1 MNIQS
6 DLFQSELRDIARLP
20 LPYADFANKTVAVTG
35 AGGLIGRYMLYA
47 LDAINR
53 AHHLNLRLIALCRN
67 PERTMRRLSG
77 IENLTYMQY
86 DARLPL
92 NADLT
97 ADYILHAASNAH
109 PIAFSGDPVGTMQA
123 NVLGT
128 MNLLEAARRCNAR
141 FLMCSTGEIYGENP
155 AIDAFSE
162 TDFGMVNPMN
172 PRSCYPE
179 GKRAAETLCACYAA
193 QYGVHAMAARI
204 TYTYGPTI
212 TDESSRADAQFL
224 RRAMAGEDIV
234 LKSSGS
240 QVRSYCYAADTI
252 AALITL
258 LLTGELGQAYNVANP
273 DCSVSIREYAETLAR
288 IAGVRVIFELP
299 PDQERAGYSK
309 VNRAVLNAEKLMRLG
324 WKPKYDLAAGLAH
337 TIEICK

>member
-6 DLFQSELRDIARLP
+6 DLFQAELRDIAQLP
-20 LPYADFANKTVAVTG
+20 LPYASFANKTVAVTG

-67 PERTMRRLSG
+67 PERTARRLSG

-92 NADLT
+92 NTDLT

-172 PRSCYPE
+172 PRP
-179 GKRAAETLCACYAA
+179 
-193 QYGVHAMAARI
+193 
-204 TYTYGPTI
+204 
-212 TDESSRADAQFL
+212 F
-224 RRAMAGEDIV
+224 RRPA
-234 LKSSGS
+234 
-240 QVRSYCYAADTI
+240 
-252 AALITL
+252 
-258 LLTGELGQAYNVANP
+258 
-273 DCSVSIREYAETLAR
+273 
-288 IAGVRVIFELP
+288 
-299 PDQERAGYSK
+299 
-309 VNRAVLNAEKLMRLG
+309 
-324 WKPKYDLAAGLAH
+324 
-337 TIEICK
+337 

>member
-6 DLFQSELRDIARLP
+6 DLFQSELRAIARLP
-20 LPYADFANKTVAVTG
+20 LPYADLTDKTIAVTG

-53 AHHLNLRLIALCRN
+53 AHHLNLRLIALCRD
-67 PERTMRRLSG
+67 PKRTAPRLAG
-77 IENLTYMQY
+77 IDHLTYLKY

-92 NADLT
+92 DAPLE

-141 FLMCSTGEIYGENP
+141 FLLCSTGEIYGENP
-155 AIDAFSE
+155 DVEAFSE

-212 TDESSRADAQFL
+212 TDTNSRADAQFL
-224 RRAMAGEDIV
+224 RRALAGESIV

-240 QVRSYCYAADTI
+240 QVRSYCYAADTVS
-252 AALITL
+252 ALITL
-258 LLTGELGQAYNVANP
+258 LLKGEAGQAYNVANP
-273 DCSVSIREYAETLAR
+273 ACSVCIRDYAETLAR
-288 IAGVRVIFELP
+288 IAGVAVAFDLP
-299 PDQERAGYSK
+299 PEQEKNGYSR
-309 VNRAVLNAEKLMRLG
+309 VNRAVLNADKLMALG
-324 WKPKYDLAAGLAH
+324 WQPRYDLATGLAH